1 MRAFLYVLLFLIAGA
16 VGWFGF
22 QQYNRFFGEDAYGVS
37 FKLVDQTGQPI
48 SERELRAQPSAV
60 FFGFTHCPEICPTT
74 LYELDQWLGKLGP
87 DADKLRAF
95 FVTVD
100 PARDTPEV
108 MNLYVSNVSKRI
120 TGITGS
126 PEEVEAMVRGYN
138 IYFKKVDTG
147 GGDYTMDHTAAVIL
161 LDRGGGFA
169 GTIAYEENPET
180 AIAKLKRLADKS

>member
-1 MRAFLYVLLFLIAGA
+1 MRASLYVLLFLIAGA

-22 QQYNRFFGEDAYGVS
+22 QQYNRFFAEDAYGVA